1 MVLIFPDHGDT
12 AAACRDDSVL
22 RVHQRAHGLN
32 FNNLYGLRA
41 RDDLTPAAACVL
53 GNVNALFCGQL
64 LGLFL
69 GHERADGLGR
79 MLEGGVGGVDGDL
92 REDRRAVN
100 AEASAVELFADDVL

>member
-1 MVLIFPDHGDT
+1 M
-12 AAACRDDSVL
+12 L
-22 RVHQRAHGLN
+22 RVHQRAHGLD
-32 FNNLYGLRA
+32 LDDLHGLRA

-53 GNVNALFCGQL
+53 GDVDALFGGEL
-64 LGLFL
+64 FGLFL

-100 AEASAVELFADDVL
+100 AEASAVELFADEVL

>member
-1 MVLIFPDHGDT
+1 MILILPDDGDT
-12 AAACRDDSVL
+12 AAAGCDDSVL
-22 RVHQRAHGLN
+22 RVHQRAHGLD
-32 FNNLYGLRA
+32 LDDLHGLRA

-53 GNVNALFCGQL
+53 GNVNALFRGQL

-69 GHERADGLGR
+69 GHKRADGLGR